1 MRFAVGLGG
10 LLVLVVLATGCGGAV
25 GSPSAPTVLP
35 PTSGPLATSAPSA
48 TQPPSATNPPTA
60 TSPPTATAAEPSGRT
75 PAGDF
80 FLGQAEA
87 PVTLDEYGD
96 FQ

>member
-48 TQPPSATNPPTA
+48 TQPPTA